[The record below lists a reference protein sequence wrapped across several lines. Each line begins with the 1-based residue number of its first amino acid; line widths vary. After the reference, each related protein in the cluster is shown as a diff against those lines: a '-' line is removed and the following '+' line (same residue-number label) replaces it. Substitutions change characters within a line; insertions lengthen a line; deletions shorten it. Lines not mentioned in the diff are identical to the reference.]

1 MKILGGR
8 IPPEP
13 PTGLVPSAVAIMPPC
28 YKNLATALNLQQV
41 LQFLLCFI
49 LNLREV
55 SEYKSPEA
63 CIWRGDLMEGFFL
76 RYEFGGAIFGGV
88 IHGGGLFSQ
97 FYGGLV
103 EPCEGFNNQF
113 GTTSLHFRCKN
124 FVKLMRMLS
133 FAGFSKKPSS

>member
-1 MKILGGR
+1 MYLEGR
-8 IPPEP
+8 
-13 PTGLVPSAVAIMPPC
+13 
-28 YKNLATALNLQQV
+28 
-41 LQFLLCFI
+41 FI
-49 LNLREV
+49 
-55 SEYKSPEA
+55 
-63 CIWRGDLMEGFFL
+63 GGFFL

>member
-13 PTGLVPSAVAIMPPC
+13 PTGLVPSAVAVMPPC

-63 CIWRGDLMEGFFL
+63 CIWRGDLSEGFFCVMSL
-76 RYEFGGAIFGGV
+76 
-88 IHGGGLFSQ
+88 GGL
-97 FYGGLV
+97 YLEGLYM
-103 EPCEGFNNQF
+103 EGAYFRNF
-113 GTTSLHFRCKN
+113 TVGWSSPVKALIISLVPLVCILD
-124 FVKLMRMLS
+124 VKTLLS
-133 FAGFSKKPSS
+133 